1 MIIQSPPKDSSY
13 PRKTSIIVG
22 TFGTGEDS
30 RKFLK
35 LRFGRA
41 DSLVRDDQGL
51 ERGIVA
57 SASTHSR
64 QRRSFRFMRSNFVR
78 LRAVGFFVG
87 VKTGSF

>member
-1 MIIQSPPKDSSY
+1 MIIQSHLGRTLY
-13 PRKTSIIVG
+13 PRKTSTIVG
-22 TFGTGEDS
+22 TFGAGEGS

-35 LRFGRA
+35 LEFGRA
-41 DSLVRDDQGL
+41 DSLLRDDPAV

-78 LRAVGFFVG
+78 LGAVGFFVG
-87 VKTGSF
+87 VEARGF